1 MLKFCLLFSFFI
13 FNISSFKFYKNII
26 KNKMIKYKMD
36 DGEIEWEQFSDN
48 YNQELKY
55 NNWYKEQEPKYIEEK
70 QYKGQE
76 RKEYKEQEQQK
87 TKYNEYNKSD
97 IFNEIINKKIFNT
110 DAFINEFI
118 NFLHDDIIHNSLK
131 STHLYFIILLIINN
145 KEKFFKNKEN
155 KENNNNN
162 NNNNNVDKKYTK
174 LKTMTSILFLL
185 FTIIFIK
192 NVDIAE

>member
-1 MLKFCLLFSFFI
+1 
-13 FNISSFKFYKNII
+13 
-26 KNKMIKYKMD
+26 MIKYKMD

>member
-1 MLKFCLLFSFFI
+1 
-13 FNISSFKFYKNII
+13 
-26 KNKMIKYKMD
+26 MIKYKMD

-76 RKEYKEQEQQK
+76 RKKYKEQERKEYKGQEQQK

-145 KEKFFKNKEN
+145 KEKFLKNKEN
-155 KENNNNN
+155 KENNENKETKETKETKENN